1 MTLDELLLEWSYRT
15 QKGYPCLDNPSDI
28 AILKT
33 LLESLKLPTETI
45 ISELESEEDKEDED
59 LNVLGTTGMEDSP
72 VEKSKET
79 EKKAKDYIDSI
90 SCPFEKEIMQKVKS
104 IFSRSD
110 IDDTEKQKLV
120 NRVCSFETYPPVKAL
135 LKDKGYPES
144 EFSKF
149 AKEIQN
155 LTEDIPDTD
164 RQFFLDYIKNSEKQ
178 KIFNPK
184 QRGNLFDD
192 IKETGI
198 HPNIINDI
206 VKHTTQDSGKK
217 SVGMGELALAIVFKN
232 VGAAKG
238 AGDLSLNDETF
249 EIKGEGATLG
259 KRPDAV
265 NAINLSNIA
274 KFVEGENNLY
284 MAKENKKTS
293 LYYKDNK
300 VNLNSFADVLAD
312 IYKNTKD
319 KEGFKQA
326 FKEDLKNIETTKKE
340 LHAEAVDQYYSKIKW
355 DSSENIHKGL
365 ALLNAFRYILK
376 EDFKH
381 FLAHDFGAG
390 KSNTGDYVYAS
401 GTPEEIVD
409 TLLEAGAKFEKIS
422 PANLK
427 PRIGF
432 QSSYREE

>member
-15 QKGYPCLDNPSDI
+15 DKGYPCLDNPSDI
-28 AILKT
+28 VILKNI
-33 LLESLKLPTETI
+33 LENLNLPTENI
-45 ISELESEEDKEDED
+45 INKLKNLDED
-59 LNVLGTTGMEDSP
+59 LDIPGTSGMEDSP
-72 VEKSKET
+72 VEDKKAN
-79 EKKAKDYIDSI
+79 EKKAKDYMDSI
-90 SCPFEKEIMQKVKS
+90 SCPFEKEIMKKVRA
-104 IFSRSD
+104 IFSRND
-110 IDDTEKQKLV
+110 IDNEEKQKLV
-120 NRVCSFETYPPVKAL
+120 NRVCSFESYPPIRDL
-135 LKDKGYPES
+135 LRSKGYPEA
-144 EFSKF
+144 EFKQFS
-149 AKEIQN
+149 KEIQN
-155 LTEDIPDTD
+155 LTEDISDKD
-164 RQFFLDYIKNSEKQ
+164 RQFFLDYIRNPEKQ
-178 KIFNPK
+178 KNFKPNK
-184 QRGNLFDD
+184 RGNLFDD

-198 HPNIINDI
+198 HSDIIKSV

-217 SVGMGELALAIVFKN
+217 SVGMGELALAIVFNN

-238 AGDLSLNDETF
+238 AGDLSLNGETF

-265 NAINLSNIA
+265 NAINL
-274 KFVEGENNLY
+274 
-284 MAKENKKTS
+284 
-293 LYYKDNK
+293 
-300 VNLNSFADVLAD
+300 NSFADVLAD

-319 KEGFKQA
+319 KEGFKKA
-326 FKEDLKNIETTKKE
+326 FKEDLKAIETTKKE
-340 LHAEAVDQYYSKIKW
+340 LHAEAVDQYYNKIKW

-365 ALLNAFRYILK
+365 ALLNAYRYILK

-390 KSNTGDYVYAS
+390 KSNTGDYVYAT
-401 GTPEEIVD
+401 GTPGDIVD

>member
-15 QKGYPCLDNPSDI
+15 DKGYPCLDNPSDI
-28 AILKT
+28 IILKNI
-33 LLESLKLPTETI
+33 LENLNLPTENI
-45 ISELESEEDKEDED
+45 INRLKNLDED
-59 LNVLGTTGMEDSP
+59 LDIPGTSGMEDSP
-72 VEKSKET
+72 VEDKKAN
-79 EKKAKDYIDSI
+79 EKKAKDYMDSI
-90 SCPFEKEIMQKVKS
+90 SCPFEKEIMKKVRA
-104 IFSRSD
+104 IFSRND
-110 IDDTEKQKLV
+110 IDNEEKQKLV
-120 NRVCSFETYPPVKAL
+120 NRVCSFESYPPIRDL
-135 LKDKGYPES
+135 LRSKGYPEA
-144 EFSKF
+144 EFKQFS
-149 AKEIQN
+149 KEIQN
-155 LTEDIPDTD
+155 LTEDISDKD
-164 RQFFLDYIKNSEKQ
+164 RQFFLDYIRNPEKQ
-178 KIFNPK
+178 KNFKPNK
-184 QRGNLFDD
+184 RGNLFDD

-198 HPNIINDI
+198 HSDIIKSV

-238 AGDLSLNDETF
+238 AGDLSLNGETF

-265 NAINLSNIA
+265 NAINLNNIA

-284 MAKENKKTS
+284 MSKENKKTS

-319 KEGFKQA
+319 KEGFKKA
-326 FKEDLKNIETTKKE
+326 FKEDLKAIETTKKE
-340 LHAEAVDQYYSKIKW
+340 LHAEPVDQYYNKIKW
-355 DSSENIHKGL
+355 DSPENIHKGL
-365 ALLNAFRYILK
+365 ALLNAYRYILK

-390 KSNTGDYVYAS
+390 KSNTGDYVYAT
-401 GTPEEIVD
+401 GTPGDIVD